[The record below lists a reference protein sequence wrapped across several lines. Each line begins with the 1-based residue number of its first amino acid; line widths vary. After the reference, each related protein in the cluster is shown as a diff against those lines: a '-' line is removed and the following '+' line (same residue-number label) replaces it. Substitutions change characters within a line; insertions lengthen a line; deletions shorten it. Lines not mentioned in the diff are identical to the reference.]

1 MEKRACKHVLDS
13 KYADFER
20 NDVLPP
26 TAFSCAGYSTENMTH
41 QTSFCFWPLK
51 ERLCIPPNVNMWAK
65 LNLIGFLLIYW
76 LTLFYVHLWLL
87 INV

>member
-51 ERLCIPPNVNMWAK
+51 ERLCIPPNVNMWACAL
-65 LNLIGFLLIYW
+65 LN
-76 LTLFYVHLWLL
+76 
-87 INV
+87 